1 MAFEGLT
8 WLSMLAAQGIIA
20 FLAVFA
26 LSAYQRRKS
35 DPTQG
40 VFVEKDAAAEF
51 LFDGVTL
58 IDASATGL
66 SLLPKSRNRDADT
79 WPQLSA
85 FLEKNFSGY
94 NEKIEGLKTDGL
106 LIMTSPEEAAQP
118 LSMRAEYRGG
128 LTRIAITASDSTD
141 FLTGA
146 DPLARRALQDE
157 LDQLRDTAALLPM
170 PVWRESTGG
179 EVVWANAAYLTLAT
193 AQLDPGAEMSWPLPR
208 VFERTAS
215 AQSARSQRQKLE
227 RGQEPPLWFELTS
240 VESQGDRLV
249 FAQPVEALVQA
260 EASLNAFM
268 QTLTKTFAQ
277 LSVGL
282 AIFDHNRKLVLFN
295 PALAD
300 LTGLAPDTLTM
311 RPSLDSFFDA
321 LRAKSMIPETRDYR
335 GWRSQITN
343 IERQACSGH
352 YEEMWNLLGGQ
363 TYRVIG
369 RPHPNGALALSF
381 QDISTEMT
389 QTRRYRADLELG
401 QSVIDAVDGAIAVFS
416 AAGILVMSNAAYAEM
431 WGHDPAGSLGSDGN
445 AALMCDYWRA
455 ASVPTTLWDRA
466 EDLISG
472 SVPAQTVLDE
482 TRMRDGRRVSCRF
495 SRLPGGSTFVCFQLL
510 EAEDGLP
517 ALPFDRKT
525 A

>member
-1 MAFEGLT
+1 MASEGLT
-8 WLSMLAAQGIIA
+8 WLSILAAQGLFALI
-20 FLAVFA
+20 AVFA
-26 LSAYQRRKS
+26 LSLFQNRRSKANS
-35 DPTQG
+35 G
-40 VFVEKDAAAEF
+40 VFVETDSAAEF
-51 LFDGVTL
+51 LFDGHTL
-58 IDASATGL
+58 IDASPTGL
-66 SLLPKSRNRDADT
+66 SLLPKSQNRAVDT

-85 FLEKNFSGY
+85 FLERNFADFG
-94 NEKIEGLKTDGL
+94 EKIEEIKAEGL
-106 LIMTSPEEAAQP
+106 LILTTAEGARQP

-128 LTRIAITASDSTD
+128 LTRISITGSETAD
-141 FLTGA
+141 FLAGA
-146 DPLARRALQDE
+146 DPLTRRAMQDE
-157 LDQLRDTAALLPM
+157 LDQLRDTVAQLPM
-170 PVWRESTGG
+170 PVWRESAAG
-179 EVVWANAAYLTLAT
+179 EVIWANAAYLALAT
-193 AQLDPGAEMSWPLPR
+193 ARLDPETEMSWPLPR

-227 RGQEPPLWFELTS
+227 QEGSAPLWFELTS
-240 VESQGDRLV
+240 VDRDGERLV
-249 FAQPVEALVQA
+249 FAHPVEALVQA

-401 QSVIDAVDGAIAVFS
+401 QSVIDAVEGAIAVFS

-431 WGHDPAGSLGSDGN
+431 WGHDPAGSLDSDGN
-445 AALMCDYWRA
+445 ASMMCDYWRA
-455 ASVPTTLWDRA
+455 ATVPTTLWDRA

-472 SVPAQTVLDE
+472 AVPSQTVLDE
-482 TRMRDGRRVSCRF
+482 TRLRDGRRISCRF
-495 SRLPGGSTFVCFQLL
+495 SRLPGGSTFVCFQGL
-510 EAEDGLP
+510 EADNCLP
-517 ALPFDRKT
+517 ALSVDRKT